1 MRSYLHIVTFIILN
15 FTADCGARVHV
26 VYKSIGEKAHLTLK
40 DHRNITTIKWR
51 KDFDLI
57 AILENK
63 KPDTKYPEKYHIH
76 VSDNSL
82 FIHNLTVNDT
92 GDYKAQIGQWEEDVI
107 QYKLIV
113 QEAVSIP
120 RMDVKHDHLNTSSV
134 CHILVKCS
142 ADGDSV
148 TYDCDS
154 QHCTPTNATSRRVH
168 FTVNYTDPGVL
179 ECTASN
185 PVSTKQSSKHKI
197 NACTETLLTPSTSFS
212 YIYILIITI
221 CCTLVFVVLVS
232 CSIKLS
238 YNSRKKEQNEVTYR
252 DDKSVNTVYSVVCKQ
267 PRTDTPAENN
277 AAENAETSV
286 YDVPSKCARVS
297 QCDKDD
303 SVQND
308 DTHTVY
314 WKLGQTLEA

>member
-1 MRSYLHIVTFIILN
+1 MRSYLHIITFIILN
-15 FTADCGARVHV
+15 FTADCGARAHV

-40 DHRNITTIKWR
+40 DHRNTTTIKWR
-51 KDFDLI
+51 KDSNLI

-63 KPDTKYPEKYHIH
+63 RPDTKYPEKYHIH

-82 FIHNLTVNDT
+82 FIHNLMVNDS
-92 GDYKAQIGQWEEDVI
+92 GYYKAQIGQWEEDVI
-107 QYKLIV
+107 EYKLIV

-120 RMDVKHDHLNTSSV
+120 TIDVNRDHLNTSSV

-154 QHCTPTNATSRRVH
+154 QHCTLTNATSRRVN

-185 PVSTKQSSKHKI
+185 RVSMKQSSIQKI
-197 NACTETLLTPSTSFS
+197 NPCTEKLSSPSASFS
-212 YIYILIITI
+212 YIYVLIVII
-221 CCTLVFVVLVS
+221 CCILVFAVLVS

-238 YNSRKKEQNEVTYR
+238 YNCRKKEQNEVTYR

-267 PRTDTPAENN
+267 PRTDTPAENI
-277 AAENAETSV
+277 AAENAEASV